1 MKLCMSTVTHTKT
14 LKLNTVG
21 KLQLKDTTLIC
32 VDCRDLIRSVPVMQ
46 RCEEL
51 VDFGAV
57 KLLTH
62 LETDYPNKVEIHNI
76 SSHVMYS
83 IFMLKEIYKYVD
95 TKYMLVIQSDGF
107 IINPNTWNDEWKQ
120 YDYIGAIFNQWDI
133 VGNGGFS
140 FRSKAIMQYMSTLF
154 PNWDIT
160 ENSANELQS
169 KMTCYE
175 DGAISTNYKELIEVN
190 GFKIAPL
197 DVAGKFA
204 VGGNKTEQYFY
215 EHPFGFHGCWRTVD
229 LKTGLVDKIPL
240 EDDKVKIPDI
250 LDLYK

>member
-1 MKLCMSTVTHTKT
+1 MNTDTSTRTQKSNMDSKT
-14 LKLNTVG
+14 

-32 VDCRDLIRSVPVMQ
+32 VDCRDLTRTVPVMQ

-62 LETDYPNKVEIHNI
+62 LTTDYPHKVEIGNI

-95 TKYMLVIQSDGF
+95 TKYMLVVQSDGF
-107 IINPNTWNDEWKQ
+107 ILNPHSWDDEWKE
-120 YDYIGAIFNQWDI
+120 YDYIGPLFNQWDK

-140 FRSKAIMQYMSTLF
+140 FRSKALMEYMSSLF
-154 PNWDIT
+154 PTWDIT
-160 ENSANELQS
+160 ERGANELQKNMS
-169 KMTCYE
+169 CYE
-175 DGAISTNYKELIEVN
+175 DGAISLNYKELLDIN

-204 VGGNKTEQYFY
+204 QGGNPNPDYHY
-215 EHPFGFHGCWRTVD
+215 EYPFGFHGSWKTVD
-229 LKTGLVDKIPL
+229 LQTGFVEKGVRP
-240 EDDKVKIPDI
+240 DDDVMIPDI
-250 LDLYK
+250 LTLKKA

>member
-1 MKLCMSTVTHTKT
+1 MKA
-14 LKLNTVG
+14 

-32 VDCRDLIRSVPVMQ
+32 VDCRDLTRTVPVMH

-62 LETDYPNKVEIHNI
+62 FQTDYPNRVEVPNV
-76 SSHVMYS
+76 SSHIMYS
-83 IFMLKEIYKYVD
+83 IFMLKEIHKYVE
-95 TKYMLVIQSDGF
+95 TKYMLVVQSDGF
-107 IINPNTWNDEWKQ
+107 IINANSWEDSWKE
-120 YDYIGAIFNQWDI
+120 YDYIGPLFNQWDV

-140 FRSKAIMQYMSTLF
+140 FRSKKLMEFMSGLY
-154 PNWDIT
+154 PEWNVT
-160 ENSANELQS
+160 EVGADDLQA

-175 DGAISTNYKELIEVN
+175 DGAISLNNRELIEIN

-204 VGGNKTEQYFY
+204 QGGNRNDEYY
-215 EHPFGFHGCWRTVD
+215 NPHPFGFHGCWRTVD
-229 LKTGLVDKIPL
+229 LKTGFVHNPCR
-240 EDDKVKIPDI
+240 EDDDVLIPDI
-250 LDLYK
+250 LTLNK

>member
-1 MKLCMSTVTHTKT
+1 ME
-14 LKLNTVG
+14 

-32 VDCRDLIRSVPVMQ
+32 VDCRDLSHTVPVMQ

-57 KLLTH
+57 RLLTN
-62 LETDYPNKVEIHNI
+62 LPTDYPNKVECPNI

-83 IFMLKEIYKYVD
+83 IFMLKEIWKYVD
-95 TKYMLVIQSDGF
+95 TKYMLVVQADGF
-107 IINPNTWNDEWKQ
+107 ILNPDAWSDDWKE
-120 YDYIGAIFNQWDI
+120 YDYIGPLFNQWDI

-140 FRSKAIMQYMSTLF
+140 FRSKELMKFMSSLF

-160 ENSANELQS
+160 EKGADKLQS
-169 KMTCYE
+169 KMSCYE
-175 DGAISTNYKELIEVN
+175 DGAISLNNRELLDIN

-204 VGGNKTEQYFY
+204 QGGNANPDYHY
-215 EHPFGFHGCWRTVD
+215 EYPFGFHGCWKTVD
-229 LKTGLVDKIPL
+229 LETGFVEKGVRA
-240 EDDKVKIPDI
+240 DDDVKIPDI
-250 LDLYK
+250 LTLKK